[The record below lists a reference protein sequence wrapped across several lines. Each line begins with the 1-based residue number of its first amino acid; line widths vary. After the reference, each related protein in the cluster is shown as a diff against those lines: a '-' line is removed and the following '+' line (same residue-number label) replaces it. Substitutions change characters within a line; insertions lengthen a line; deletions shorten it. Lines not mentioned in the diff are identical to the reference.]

1 MATALEVEC
10 KQCGKALKASKDC
23 KRFVFCG
30 CSNKVGIR
38 MVSPALESHWIS
50 ATDTS
55 AARVHVLD
63 QKGTKLFS
71 LTLKQWDTYKTDF
84 RTKGTLL

>member
-1 MATALEVEC
+1 
-10 KQCGKALKASKDC
+10 
-23 KRFVFCG
+23 
-30 CSNKVGIR
+30 